1 MEREESYELSHF
13 VLIDGNSIANRA
25 FYALPLLSTSAG
37 LHTNAV
43 LGFTTMLLKVLEEMQ
58 PTHMLVAFDAGK
70 VVFRH
75 SEFAEYKGGR
85 AKTPPEL
92 SEQFPLIRELLD
104 AFSIQRF
111 ELEGYEADDIIG
123 TLTRR
128 ADESGWKTT
137 VITGDKDMLQ
147 LVSDNVSVALTRK
160 GVSEMELYTPK
171 EIADKY
177 GLQPLQII
185 DLKGLMGDASDNIPG
200 VPGVGEKTALKL
212 LREYG
217 SVEAVLENI
226 DRISGKKL
234 QENLRENVEQARMSK
249 ALATIMRDA
258 PVDLDVEQTV
268 YSGYDAAAVTEFFKK
283 MEFKSLLS
291 KVKTAAPKDGGQSGQ
306 ERAPFSFEVVEGGRT
321 DSNAEKLTSPMA
333 LYVEMDGD
341 NYHHAPILGFG
352 LAADGI
358 SFYVPYDVAVEWQ
371 AFREWLADDTKE
383 KWVFDGKRDTVG
395 LSWHGMEAAGIGFDV
410 YLASYLLNATESNP
424 TLDGV
429 AAQYAEVGVL
439 PDDEVFGKGAKR
451 QVPETSVLSEHVAR
465 KAAAI
470 WQSVPKLRDELAQHK
485 LNELLT
491 DLEAPL
497 SLVLAAMEKQGVKIN
512 RERLLEMGEELDS
525 QLETLTAKIHEL
537 AGTPFNINSPKQL
550 GEILY
555 DKLDLPVLKKTK
567 TGPSTSADV
576 LEKLA
581 PYHPIIG
588 EILHFRQLGKLRSTY
603 IEGLTKE
610 IHAKTGKIHTRF
622 NQATTATGRL
632 SSTEPNLQNIPI
644 RLEEGR
650 KIREAF
656 IPSEAGWYMLAADY
670 SQIELRVLAH
680 ISGDENL
687 IDAFRKGMDI
697 HTRTAMDV
705 FGVSEAEVTPL
716 MRRQA
721 KAVNFGIVY
730 GISDYGLSQNLNITR
745 KEAAD
750 FIERYFA
757 VFSGVKRYMEEI
769 VKQAKQDGY
778 VTTLLHRR
786 RYLPD
791 IKSSNFN
798 LRSFA
803 ERTAM
808 NTPIQGT
815 AADIIKLAMIR
826 MQESIR
832 EKGLKSR
839 MLLQVHD
846 ELVFEVPEAELAVMQ
861 KLVPDVMENALKLD
875 VPLKVDVHYGRTWY
889 DAK

>member
-1 MEREESYELSHF
+1 MSHF

-43 LGFTTMLLKVLEEMQ
+43 LGFTTMLLKVLEEMK
-58 PTHMLVAFDAGK
+58 PTHILVAFDAGK

-75 SEFAEYKGGR
+75 SEFTEYKAGR

-104 AFSIQRF
+104 AFSIRRY

-123 TLTRR
+123 TLTLH
-128 ADESGWKTT
+128 ADRNGWKTT

-147 LVSDNVSVALTRK
+147 LVSRHVSVALTRK
-160 GVSEMELYTPK
+160 GVSEMELYTPE
-171 EIADKY
+171 EIKQKY
-177 GLQPLQII
+177 GLAPHQII
-185 DLKGLMGDASDNIPG
+185 DLKGLMGDPSDNIPG

-212 LREYG
+212 LHEYG
-217 SVEAVLENI
+217 SVEEVLQNI
-226 DRISGKKL
+226 DKVSGKKL
-234 QENLRENVEQARMSK
+234 QENLRENVEQAKLSK
-249 ALATIMRDA
+249 SLATIMRDA
-258 PVDLDVEQTV
+258 PVDLDVDTT
-268 YSGYDAAAVTEFFKK
+268 GYPGYEAAKVIEFFKK
-283 MEFKSLLS
+283 MEFKSLLP
-291 KVKTAAPKDGGQSGQ
+291 KVKATAPKDTDKQEGRESASFRFEAVESGTTVSY
-306 ERAPFSFEVVEGGRT
+306 A
-321 DSNAEKLTSPMA
+321 DKLTSPMS

-352 LAADGI
+352 LAAENV
-358 SFYVPYDVAVEWQ
+358 SLYVPYEVAKDWKE
-371 AFREWLADDTKE
+371 FRQWLADASKE
-383 KWVFDGKRDTVG
+383 KWVFDGKRDTVS
-395 LSWHGMEAAGIGFDV
+395 LAWHEFDLNGVGFDL
-410 YLASYLLNATESNP
+410 YLASYLLNAAESDPTVDAAVNP
-424 TLDGV
+424 
-429 AAQYAEVGVL
+429 YAHIQVL
-439 PDDEVFGKGAKR
+439 PDEEVYGKGAKR
-451 QVPETSVLSEHVAR
+451 LVPETAVLSEHVAR

-470 WQSVPKLRDELAQHK
+470 WQSVPAVRDELK
-485 LNELLT
+485 KNGLEELLA

-497 SLVLAAMEKQGVKIN
+497 SLVLAKMEKQGIKVN
-512 RERLLEMGEELDS
+512 SERLQQMGEELDR
-525 QLETLTAKIHEL
+525 QLQQLTDKIYEL
-537 AGTPFNINSPKQL
+537 AGTSFNINSPKQL
-550 GEILY
+550 GEILF
-555 DKLDLPVLKKTK
+555 DKLDLPVIKKTK

-581 PYHPIIG
+581 PYHPII
-588 EILHFRQLGKLRSTY
+588 ETILHYRQLGKLRSTY

-610 IHAKTGKIHTRF
+610 IHSKTGKVHTRF
-622 NQATTATGRL
+622 NQASTATGRL

-656 IPSEAGWYMLAADY
+656 IPSEEGWYILAADY
-670 SQIELRVLAH
+670 SQIELRILAH
-680 ISGDENL
+680 ISGDQNL

-705 FGVSEAEVTPL
+705 FGVKEEEVTSL

-745 KEAAD
+745 KEAGD
-750 FIERYFA
+750 FIERYFD
-757 VFSGVKRYMEEI
+757 VFSGVKQYMEDI

-778 VTTLLHRR
+778 VTTLLNRR

-791 IKSSNFN
+791 IRSSNFN

-826 MQESIR
+826 MQEQLER
-832 EKGLKSR
+832 NGLQSR

-846 ELVFEVPEAELAVMQ
+846 ELVFEVPESELEKMQ
-861 KLVPDVMENALKLD
+861 QIVPDVMEQALALD

>member
-1 MEREESYELSHF
+1 M
-13 VLIDGNSIANRA
+13 LIDGNSIANRA
-25 FYALPLLSTSAG
+25 FYALPLLSTSTG

-43 LGFTTMLLKVLEEMQ
+43 LGFTTMLLKVIEEMK
-58 PTHMLVAFDAGK
+58 PTHIMVAFDAGK

-75 SEFAEYKGGR
+75 SEYADYKGGR

-123 TLTRR
+123 TLTKR
-128 ADESGWKTT
+128 ADEQAWKTT

-147 LVSDNVSVALTRK
+147 LVSEHVSVALTRK
-160 GVSEMELYTPK
+160 GVSEIELYTPQ
-171 EIADKY
+171 EIQDKY
-177 GLQPLQII
+177 GLSPLQII

-212 LREYG
+212 LHEYG
-217 SVEAVLENI
+217 SVEEVLANV
-226 DRISGKKL
+226 DRVSGKKL
-234 QENLRENVEQARMSK
+234 QENLRENVDKAKMSK
-249 ALATIMRDA
+249 ELATILREA
-258 PVDLDVEQTV
+258 PVELDVQETG
-268 YSGYDAAAVTEFFKK
+268 YSGYDGALLSEFFKR

-291 KVKTAAPKDGGQSGQ
+291 KIKVDAPVEDEGQTASAAPFHFDIVTEESAAQ
-306 ERAPFSFEVVEGGRT
+306 F
-321 DSNAEKLTSPMA
+321 AEKLTSPMA
-333 LYVEMDGD
+333 IYVEMDGD
-341 NYHHAPILGFG
+341 NYHHAPIIGFG
-352 LAADGI
+352 LSADDVHL
-358 SFYVPYDVAVEWQ
+358 YVPWDQAKEWK
-371 AFREWLADDTKE
+371 AFCQWLEDSTKE
-383 KWVFDGKRDTVG
+383 KWTFDGKRDTVG
-395 LSWHGMEAAGIGFDV
+395 LAWHEQDIKGIGFDV

-424 TLDGV
+424 TLDSI
-429 AAQYAEVGVL
+429 ASQYAQVRVR
-439 PDDEVFGKGAKR
+439 PDDEVYGKGAKR
-451 QVPETSVLSEHVAR
+451 LLPEADVISEHVAH

-470 WQSVPKLRDELAQHK
+470 WQCVPVLREQLAENK
-485 LNELLT
+485 MNELLN

-497 SLVLAAMEKQGVKIN
+497 SMVLALMEKQGIKVN
-512 RERLLEMGEELDS
+512 RDRLAQMGVDLDAKLEELTK
-525 QLETLTAKIHEL
+525 QIYEL
-537 AGTPFNINSPKQL
+537 AGQTFNINSPKQL
-550 GEILY
+550 GEILF
-555 DKLDLPVLKKTK
+555 DVLDLPVLKKTK

-581 PYHPIIG
+581 PYHPIIDA
-588 EILHFRQLGKLRSTY
+588 ILTFRQLGKLRSTY

-610 IHAKTGKIHTRF
+610 IHSQSSKVHTLY

-644 RLEEGR
+644 RMEEGR

-656 IPSEAGWYMLAADY
+656 IPSEEGWYMLAADY
-670 SQIELRVLAH
+670 SQIELRILAH

-687 IDAFRKGMDI
+687 IDAFQKGMDI

-705 FGVSEAEVTPL
+705 FGVEESEVTSL

-745 KEAAD
+745 KEAGD
-750 FIERYFA
+750 FIERYFS
-757 VFSGVKRYMEEI
+757 VFSGVKHWMEEI
-769 VKQAKQDGY
+769 VKQAKQDGF
-778 VTTLLHRR
+778 VTTLLNRR

-791 IKSSNFN
+791 IRSSNFN

-815 AADIIKLAMIR
+815 AADVIKLAMIR
-826 MQESIR
+826 MQDSLQ

-846 ELVFEVPEAELAVMQ
+846 ELVFEVPQDELEIMKQ
-861 KLVPDVMENALKLD
+861 LVPEVMESALKLD
-875 VPLKVDVHYGRTWY
+875 VPLKVDVNFGHTWY
-889 DAK
+889 EAK

>member
-1 MEREESYELSHF
+1 MGHF
-13 VLIDGNSIANRA
+13 VLIDGNSVANRA

-43 LGFTTMLLKVLEEMQ
+43 LGFTTMLLKVLEEMK
-58 PTHMLVAFDAGK
+58 PTHLMVAFDAGK

-85 AKTPPEL
+85 KKTPPEL

-104 AFSIQRF
+104 AFSIKRF
-111 ELEGYEADDIIG
+111 ELDGYEADDIIG
-123 TLTRR
+123 TLTKK
-128 ADESGWKTT
+128 ADEQKWKTT

-147 LVSDNVSVALTRK
+147 LVSEHVSVALTRK
-160 GVSEMELYTPK
+160 GVSEIELYTPQ
-171 EIADKY
+171 EITDKY
-177 GLQPLQII
+177 GLLPLQII
-185 DLKGLMGDASDNIPG
+185 DLKGLMGDTSDNIPG

-212 LREYG
+212 LHEYG
-217 SVEAVLENI
+217 SVESVLEHV
-226 DRISGKKL
+226 DQISGKKL
-234 QENLRENVEQARMSK
+234 QENIRENQDKAKLSK

-258 PVDLDVEQTV
+258 PVELDVEETA
-268 YSGYDAAAVTEFFKK
+268 YAGYDGTAVTEYFKK
-283 MEFKSLLS
+283 MEFKSLLG
-291 KVKTAAPKDGGQSGQ
+291 KVKGTSAKDAGEESAEAKPFAYEIVRAETA
-306 ERAPFSFEVVEGGRT
+306 ERYA
-321 DSNAEKLTSPMA
+321 DKLVSPMA
-333 LYVEMDGD
+333 IYVEMDGD

-352 LAADGI
+352 LADADV
-358 SFYVPYDVAVEWQ
+358 SLYVPWDVASQWP
-371 AFREWLADDTKE
+371 AFREWLADETKE
-383 KWVFDGKRDTVG
+383 KWTFDGKRDTVG
-395 LSWHGMEAAGIGFDV
+395 LSWHELQIAGINFDV

-424 TLDGV
+424 TVDSI
-429 AAQYAEVGVL
+429 AQQYAQVRVHA
-439 PDDEVFGKGAKR
+439 DEELYGKGAKR
-451 QVPETSVLSEHVAR
+451 LVPETDVLSEHVAR
-465 KAAAI
+465 KAVAI
-470 WQSVPKLRDELAQHK
+470 WEAVPVLRTQLEENQLTKLLY
-485 LNELLT
+485 
-491 DLEAPL
+491 DLEGPL
-497 SLVLAAMEKQGVKIN
+497 SLVLAEMERQGVKVN
-512 RERLLEMGEELDS
+512 SARLEQMGEELDRK
-525 QLETLTAKIHEL
+525 LEELTKEIYEL
-537 AGTPFNINSPKQL
+537 AGTSFNINSPKQL
-550 GEILY
+550 GEILF
-555 DKLDLPVLKKTK
+555 DKLSLPVLKKTK

-581 PYHPIIG
+581 PYHPII
-588 EILHFRQLGKLRSTY
+588 EAILTFRQLGKLRSTY

-610 IHAKTGKIHTRF
+610 IHTNTGKVHTLF

-644 RLEEGR
+644 RMEEGR

-656 IPSEAGWYMLAADY
+656 IPSEEGWYMLAADY
-670 SQIELRVLAH
+670 SQIELRILAH

-705 FGVSEAEVTPL
+705 FGVSEDEVTSL

-745 KEAAD
+745 KEAGD
-750 FIERYFA
+750 FIERYFQ
-757 VFSGVKRYMEEI
+757 VFSGVKNWMEEI

-791 IKSSNFN
+791 IRSSNFN

-815 AADIIKLAMIR
+815 AADVIKLAMIR
-826 MQESIR
+826 MKETLKD
-832 EKGLKSR
+832 KGLRSR

-846 ELVFEVPEAELAVMQ
+846 ELVFEVPEDELETMQ
-861 KLVPDVMENALKLD
+861 KLVPEVMENALELN
-875 VPLKVDVHYGRTWY
+875 VPLKADVNYGRSWY